1 VSPLEERRS
10 EARGL
15 VAPKPLCIVLMMI
28 GMMLAIPAK
37 ALDPQKLISQ
47 FTHTSWTAKD
57 GVPGPVRAIA
67 QTPDGY
73 LWLGTEAG
81 LYRFD
86 GLHFVAWEP
95 SFGEQI
101 LGSAVWS
108 LCTSRDGSLWI
119 GFSSGGISQLSN
131 GHLKNYS
138 HADGIPDGGIL
149 SIVEDGNGS
158 IWAASGTRLERNQ
171 DTSLPEHKYCSW
183 TAAELFGWQRM
194 DWILDSARIRFGGTQ
209 Y

>member
-1 VSPLEERRS
+1 MSSLEKRPAD
-10 EARGL
+10 ARGL
-15 VAPKPLCIVLMMI
+15 VPPKNLCALLMI
-28 GMMLAIPAK
+28 GMVLAIPVN

-57 GVPGPVRAIA
+57 AVPGPVRAIA

-101 LGSAVWS
+101 LGSSVWS

-119 GFSSGGISQLSN
+119 GFSSGGISQLRN

-138 HADGIPDGGIL
+138 HADGVPGGGIL
-149 SIVEDGNGS
+149 SIVEDGEGS
-158 IWAASGTRLERNQ
+158 IWAGGQYALS
-171 DTSLPEHKYCSW
+171 K
-183 TAAELFGWQRM
+183 
-194 DWILDSARIRFGGTQ
+194 LDS
-209 Y
+209 